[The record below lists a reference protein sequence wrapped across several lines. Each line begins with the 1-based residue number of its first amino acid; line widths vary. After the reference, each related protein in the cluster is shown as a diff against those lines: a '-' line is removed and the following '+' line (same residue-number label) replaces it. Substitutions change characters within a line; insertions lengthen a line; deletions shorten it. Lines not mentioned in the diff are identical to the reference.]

1 MKKTAQQIKNLKD
14 ALVWWKTVPKKN
26 VNLNAWRDNGTLP
39 YTCNTICCFG
49 GWCAVYPGL
58 AAQGVRVAPVWGDPF
73 IRDTDGSILCSK
85 AVGQHLFGDRNIF
98 ASRGYHSVDPKKS
111 SDHTA
116 VTARIK
122 AALANPEQT

>member
-1 MKKTAQQIKNLKD
+1 MKKTPQQIKNLKD

-26 VNLNAWRDNGTLP
+26 VDLSSWRDNGTPP

-49 GWCAVYPGL
+49 GWCAVYPAL
-58 AAQGVRVAPVWGDPF
+58 VAQGVQVDPDCGDPF
-73 IRDTDGSILCSK
+73 MWGEDGYRVYSS
-85 AVGQHLFGDRNIF
+85 AVAQKLFGDWGMF
-98 ASRGYHSVDPKKS
+98 CSRGMHQADPEKG
-111 SDHTA
+111 SDHRA